1 MENQEVIL
9 LSAWFSPYALR
20 VQWAL
25 KLKGIPFQIVEED
38 LRKKSHLLLKHNP
51 VNQKIPVLLHQ
62 GKAIVDSLSI
72 IEYIDETWNHS
83 PLLMPQD
90 PYDKAMARFWADFIE
105 QKLHKAIRRAKV
117 FKGEKKEREVKQAK
131 EALKILDE
139 MVKGKEFFGGDSV
152 GFLDIALGWITLT
165 LGVFE
170 ELACVTVFDS
180 EKYTHL
186 HKWMIKF
193 VELQLIKETLP
204 PKDKLLSVLQS
215 YGHTSLAPLSTK
227 SFNLIKLLIE

>member
-1 MENQEVIL
+1 MSVMENQEVIL

-105 QKLHKAIRRAKV
+105 QKVLS
-117 FKGEKKEREVKQAK
+117 FF
-131 EALKILDE
+131 LFFFLPNNFILNH
-139 MVKGKEFFGGDSV
+139 
-152 GFLDIALGWITLT
+152 
-165 LGVFE
+165 
-170 ELACVTVFDS
+170 
-180 EKYTHL
+180 Y
-186 HKWMIKF
+186 IK
-193 VELQLIKETLP
+193 
-204 PKDKLLSVLQS
+204 
-215 YGHTSLAPLSTK
+215 
-227 SFNLIKLLIE
+227 